1 MAIDYYERI
10 PNNVGLG
17 DNRALQRALEHWQP
31 RFLDWWRD
39 MGPTTARGADVYL
52 RTATGVDAEGWASY
66 GFVAM
71 PEYRWGIFLADPVV
85 DRRIG
90 FGDSIGEP
98 VWQQVPGEH
107 RSSLRRLI
115 VTQGDTEPA
124 SVEQQRRLGLTCPS
138 LYDLRNL
145 FQVNVEEGRH
155 LWAMVYLL
163 HAFFG
168 RDGRDEADELL
179 RRSSGSLESPRILG
193 AFNEE
198 TPDWLPFYM
207 FTYFTGPDGKYQLGP
222 LKESAF
228 DPLSRTCEFLLK
240 EEAHH
245 MMVGTTAIDRV
256 VERTAQLMS
265 ENDTAD
271 AAEIASHGAIPLEVI
286 QKYLNFHYS
295 VSLDLFGG
303 ETSTN
308 VANYYTAG
316 LKGRWLE
323 GRRKD
328 DHKLT
333 DDGIFVDALVEGEI
347 GRAEV
352 SALTGL
358 NTDLRREY
366 TADCQSGVN
375 RWNKILAEAG
385 LPQRLRLPHVAFNR
399 KVGAFA
405 GIEASPEG
413 EMLSPSEWAA
423 KSGQWLPTDVDK
435 THVRSLMQPVY
446 ERGKIAAWIAP
457 PRNGINGKPFDYE
470 YVHLA

>member
-1 MAIDYYERI
+1 MAIDYQERI
-10 PNNVGLG
+10 PNNVGLA
-17 DNRALQRALEHWQP
+17 DDPNLQRALERWQP
-31 RFLDWWRD
+31 RFLDWWREL
-39 MGPTTARGADVYL
+39 GPSDFVTTDVYL
-52 RTATGVDAEGWASY
+52 RTATSVDAKGWASY
-66 GFVAM
+66 GKVKM
-71 PEYRWGIFLADPVV
+71 PDYRWGIFLADPVA

-90 FGDSIGEP
+90 FGDDFGKP

-107 RSSLRRLI
+107 RSTFRRLI

-124 SVEQQRRLGLTCPS
+124 SVEQQRLLGLTCPS

-163 HAFFG
+163 HAHFG
-168 RDGRDEADELL
+168 RDGREEAEELL
-179 RRSSGSLESPRILG
+179 HRNSGSADAPRILG

-198 TPDWLPFYM
+198 TPDWLSFFM
-207 FTYFTGPDGKYQLGP
+207 FTYFTDRDGKYQLGT

-228 DPLSRTCEFLLK
+228 DPLSRTCEFMLK

-245 MMVGTTAIDRV
+245 MMVGTTGVDRV
-256 VERTAQLMS
+256 VERTAQVMV
-265 ENDTAD
+265 ENDTDEVGAL
-271 AAEIASHGAIPLEVI
+271 GAIPLPVI

-323 GRRKD
+323 ERRRD
-328 DHKLT
+328 DHLLSNDSIRVDSLT
-333 DDGIFVDALVEGEI
+333 PDGEI
-347 GRAEV
+347 GHTEV

-366 TADCQSGVN
+366 IADCEGGVK
-375 RWNKILAEAG
+375 RWNRILADAG
-385 LPQRLRLPHVAFNR
+385 LPQRLRLPHSAFNR
-399 KVGAFA
+399 KVGAFS
-405 GIEASPEG
+405 GIEATPQG
-413 EMLSPSEWAA
+413 EILNASQWEQS
-423 KSGQWLPTDVDK
+423 KGQWLPTDTDK
-435 THVRSLMQPVY
+435 TFIRSLMRPVH

-457 PRNGINGKPFDYE
+457 PRQGINGKPFDYD
-470 YVHLA
+470 YVHLS